1 VTSRL
6 AEVLTA
12 LCERQPRYACFLWTA
27 ARNLVLDVIGHVASA
42 DLQPRVDDSEG
53 DEAELENVGRQ
64 QRRRVAAELQLF
76 NGDDTQLACKT
87 LFVLE

>member
-1 VTSRL
+1 
-6 AEVLTA
+6 
-12 LCERQPRYACFLWTA
+12 
-27 ARNLVLDVIGHVASA
+27 VLDVIGHVASA

-64 QRRRVAAELQLF
+64 QRRRVAAGLQLF